1 MTIDITKITPEKL
14 AEMNDSLLVDNTHLR
29 DTVANLRKQVA
40 TLEQPLARIRNQVR
54 DECEQERD
62 QLRAELVNALAACKA
77 KDELLDEIGALN
89 MRAKLSQYIT

>member
-40 TLEQPLARIRNQVR
+40 TTEQSLARLRNQVR
-54 DECEQERD
+54 DECY
-62 QLRAELVNALAACKA
+62 NALQKVMVTDHSLRTYKRC
-77 KDELLDEIGALN
+77 LDAI
-89 MRAKLSQYIT
+89 RAMKEPE